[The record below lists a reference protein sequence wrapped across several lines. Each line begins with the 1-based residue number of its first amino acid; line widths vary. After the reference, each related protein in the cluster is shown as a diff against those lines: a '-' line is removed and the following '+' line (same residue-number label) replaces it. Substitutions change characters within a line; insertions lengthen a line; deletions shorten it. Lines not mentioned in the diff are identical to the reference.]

1 MAKSSRKYREFPYTP
16 AHPTHSLPHHQP
28 QEPQCCTFYNWW
40 IYIDTV
46 YNVNTSLSPKSLVH
60 MKFHPGR
67 CPLYGLGQM
76 YNDLHYRI
84 TWSSLTAR
92 EISPCSTY
100 PSLLPSQLLAT
111 TDLFTVIIVLPFP
124 ESHTAGIMP
133 YGAFQTDCFHLV
145 MDI

>member
-1 MAKSSRKYREFPYTP
+1 MTYIIALHG
-16 AHPTHSLPHHQP
+16 AVSLP
-28 QEPQCCTFYNWW
+28 EK
-40 IYIDTV
+40 
-46 YNVNTSLSPKSLVH
+46 SPH
-60 MKFHPGR
+60 A
-67 CPLYGLGQM
+67 PL
-76 YNDLHYRI
+76 N
-84 TWSSLTAR
+84 
-92 EISPCSTY
+92 